1 MRIEIFNIISQKFI
15 KKKSNQMLKHHFD
28 NLNVELYRF
37 IHTQFYLKYQFD
49 QFKDFVFEK
58 FHSHWA
64 E

>member
-1 MRIEIFNIISQKFI
+1 
-15 KKKSNQMLKHHFD
+15 MLEHHFD